1 MTRFDVFVFA
11 VTGDRCSIVIDKVN
25 QADKG
30 IYKVMARN
38 TYGEAVSECTLH
50 VEGEFT
56 YVLGWSTVGTH
67 TVCEHPPLPFPP

>member
-56 YVLGWSTVGTH
+56 YLRLELLYTYSV
-67 TVCEHPPLPFPP
+67 